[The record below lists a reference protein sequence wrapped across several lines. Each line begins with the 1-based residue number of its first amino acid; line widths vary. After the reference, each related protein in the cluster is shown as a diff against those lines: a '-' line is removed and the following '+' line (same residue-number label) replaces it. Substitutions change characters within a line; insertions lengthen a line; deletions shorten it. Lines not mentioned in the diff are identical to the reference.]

1 MKKEEFIQSMK
12 DIGLN
17 IKILNSYL
25 DKMNLID
32 DACGI
37 YQDHNEWIVYV
48 VGERATIN
56 EWYKGTEDATFEE
69 FNKLIFFRLFMYNY
83 CTDLITTD
91 IIKITKQDL
100 FTFFKSRFDLND
112 AEINSTWKNLT
123 HNFSILNEVKY
134 FSVHNEFLPKEDAYT
149 VEGYTAQDL
158 FETTYL
164 TEIGAY
170 NYLVYLQEHPKE
182 GLEALAK
189 GLPKY

>member
-1 MKKEEFIQSMK
+1 MKKEEFIQSMN

-17 IKILNSYL
+17 IDIVSAYL
-25 DKMNLID
+25 DEHHGSEGS
-32 DACGI
+32 CGI
-37 YQDHNEWIVYV
+37 YQDGNDWVVYYADDRMIHYLYR
-48 VGERATIN
+48 GD
-56 EWYKGTEDATFEE
+56 EDTAFEK
-69 FNKLIFFRLFMYNY
+69 FRNLIFLRLLTFNY
-83 CTDLITTD
+83 QTYLITLD
-91 IIKITKQDL
+91 IIQITRQDL
-100 FTFFKSRFDLND
+100 YSFFKSRFDLND
-112 AEINSTWKNLT
+112 AEINSTWENLT

-134 FSVHNEFLPKEDAYT
+134 FSVHNQFLPKEDAYT

>member
-1 MKKEEFIQSMK
+1 
-12 DIGLN
+12 
-17 IKILNSYL
+17 
-25 DKMNLID
+25 
-32 DACGI
+32 
-37 YQDHNEWIVYV
+37 
-48 VGERATIN
+48 
-56 EWYKGTEDATFEE
+56 
-69 FNKLIFFRLFMYNY
+69 MYNY

-100 FTFFKSRFDLND
+100 YSFFKSRFDLND
-112 AEINSTWKNLT
+112 AEINSTWENLT

-170 NYLVYLQEHPKE
+170 NYLVYLHEHPKE